1 MYLKSDHGKIDLGSN
16 QATSLKEKIMA
27 EEICISC
34 GEQEAIHDGMCSDC
48 LSMMS
53 FVDTDPVVDDCG
65 YRQCDCEDYP
75 CCGH

>member
-1 MYLKSDHGKIDLGSN
+1 M
-16 QATSLKEKIMA
+16 T

-65 YRQCDCEDYP
+65 YRHCDCEDYP